1 MTIVRSY
8 KGIGALLVGERRL
21 ENVNYRLDVF
31 QIRHRLDGR
40 GLLTAESESL
50 SDAALEE
57 AFSRGRA
64 ELVLDSG
71 DIVEI
76 GPSELT
82 VSSSGPRMTFLSA
95 GTLPGF

>member
-8 KGIGALLVGERRL
+8 KGIGALLVGEGRL

-57 AFSRGRA
+57 AFSRGGQN
-64 ELVLDSG
+64 SSWT
-71 DIVEI
+71 VEI
-76 GPSELT
+76 LSRL
-82 VSSSGPRMTFLSA
+82 FLA
-95 GTLPGF
+95 N